1 MAIQDILSV
10 SQLNRRIKQ
19 LLEREA
25 LLQDVWVRGE
35 ISNFTHHTSGHMYFT
50 LKDDQSRLKIVMFA
64 SYNRFLR
71 FLPKNGTKAIVRG
84 SISAF
89 ERDGAY
95 QLYAR
100 EMQPD
105 GLGSLYLAFEQLKE
119 KLAAEGLFAAE
130 RKRQLPRFPKK
141 VGVVT
146 SPTGAA
152 IRDICTTIKRRYP
165 QAEIVLA
172 PALVQGVEA
181 PPSIVKAIRM
191 INTHPGIDVLIVGRG
206 GGSIEELW
214 AFNDELVARAIATSS
229 IPVISAVGHETD
241 VTIADFVAD
250 VRAATPT
257 AAAELAV
264 PHYLEWQERVR
275 QLDIRLQ
282 RSVQQRLS
290 AERKR
295 LERLAGSYAMRQPQ
309 RRLEEAAQHLDTLQ
323 LRMRKSIR
331 QLLRARHEQY
341 GRLEERIRRYRLS
354 GQVEEQR
361 KRVGALRATL
371 DERMRAHVRHKKQ
384 AFASRVAHL
393 DALSPLKVMQRGYS
407 LVYRG
412 DELIKSVEQIARD
425 DKLMVRLN
433 DGSVTASVERIE
445 RKEKENGSQENGP
458 RS

>member
-1 MAIQDILSV
+1 MAVQDILSV

-19 LLEREA
+19 LLERENQ
-25 LLQDVWVRGE
+25 LQDVWVRGE

-50 LKDDQSRLKIVMFA
+50 LKDDQSRLKVVMFA

-95 QLYAR
+95 QLYAK

-119 KLAAEGLFAAE
+119 KLAAEGLFAPE
-130 RKRQLPRFPKK
+130 RKRMLPRFPKR
-141 VGVVT
+141 VGIVT

-152 IRDICTTIKRRYP
+152 VRDICITIKRRYP

-172 PALVQGVEA
+172 PALVQGTEA
-181 PPSIVKAIRM
+181 PLSIVKAIRM
-191 INTHPGIDVLIVGRG
+191 VNSHPGIDVLIVGRG

-214 AFNDELVARAIATSS
+214 AFNDEQVARAIAASS

-275 QLDIRLQ
+275 QLDLRL
-282 RSVQQRLS
+282 RRAVHQRLDG
-290 AERKR
+290 ARKR
-295 LERLAGSYAMRQPQ
+295 LEGLANSYAMRQP
-309 RRLEEAAQHLDTLQ
+309 RRRVEEAAQRLDTLQ
-323 LRMRKSIR
+323 LRMRNAMR
-331 QLLRARHEQY
+331 QMLQVRREQY
-341 GRLEERIRRYRLS
+341 GRLGDRLRRYRLS
-354 GQVEEQR
+354 GQADLQR
-361 KRVGALRATL
+361 KRIASLRVSL
-371 DERMRAHVRHKKQ
+371 DERMQMHLARKQQ
-384 AFASRVAHL
+384 AFASRVAQL

-407 LVYRG
+407 LVYKG
-412 DELIKSVEQIARD
+412 EQLIKSVKRIDRQD
-425 DKLMVRLN
+425 LLMVRLS
-433 DGSVTASVERIE
+433 DGSIMARVEDLVRE
-445 RKEKENGSQENGP
+445 EKSSGAKENG
-458 RS
+458 

>member
-1 MAIQDILSV
+1 MAMQEIMSV
-10 SQLNRRIKQ
+10 SQLNRKIKQ
-19 LLEREA
+19 LLEREEP
-25 LLQDVWVRGE
+25 LQDIWVRGE

-50 LKDDQSRLKIVMFA
+50 LKDDQSRLKVVMFA

-89 ERDGAY
+89 ERDGVY

-119 KLAAEGLFAAE
+119 KLAAEGLFAPE
-130 RKRQLPRFPKK
+130 RKRPLPRFPKR

-152 IRDICTTIKRRYP
+152 VRDICITIRRRFP
-165 QAEIVLA
+165 QVEIVLA
-172 PALVQGVEA
+172 PALVQGSEA

-191 INTHPGIDVLIVGRG
+191 LNSHPGIDVLIVGRG

-214 AFNDELVARAIATSS
+214 AFNDEQVARAIAASS

-264 PHYLEWQERVR
+264 PHCLEWQERVR
-275 QLDIRLQ
+275 QLEGRLV
-282 RSVQQRLS
+282 RAVRQRLDS
-290 AERKR
+290 ARKR
-295 LERLAGSYAMRQPQ
+295 LEGLANSYAMRQPG
-309 RRLEEAAQHLDTLQ
+309 RRVEEAAQRLDGMQ
-323 LRMRKSIR
+323 MRMRNAMR
-331 QLLRARHEQY
+331 NLLQVRREQY
-341 GRLEERIRRYRLS
+341 GRLGDRLERYRLS
-354 GQVEEQR
+354 EQAKLQR
-361 KRVGALRATL
+361 KRIDSLRQTL
-371 DERMRAHVRHKKQ
+371 EERMRLHLARKQQ
-384 AFASRVAHL
+384 AFAARVAQL
-393 DALSPLKVMQRGYS
+393 EALSPLKVMQRGYS
-407 LVYRG
+407 LVYKRAQ
-412 DELIKSVEQIARD
+412 LVKSVEAIERED
-425 DKLMVRLN
+425 LLVVRLS
-433 DGSVTASVERIE
+433 DGRIE
-445 RKEKENGSQENGP
+445 ARVEDVVREGKASDAKENG
-458 RS
+458 